1 MFSPKKNKIIA
12 SILVVLV
19 IVVTLASVSF
29 QTKVSKVSSSF
40 ASTTSV
46 VTDSETKVVEAVA
59 NIEVRALTAAIVDA
73 IEDNLESE
81 TVGIYNARQ
90 EEERIAAEE
99 AAKAEAKALTATR
112 AEADAKAAQEAV
124 RSEATVAAGANL
136 NGLEAEV
143 LRLINSVRADHGL
156 SQLVVLQS
164 LTDISRTRSSDMV
177 QRNYFSHYSP
187 EGSTFFN
194 IMRDSGISWAN
205 AGENLGNAA
214 PANWGTPSAFINAW
228 MNSSSHRDNMLRGHY
243 KYIGVGIVDGGGRRV
258 IATIFL
264 N

>member
-1 MFSPKKNKIIA
+1 MFSLKKNKIIA

-19 IVVTLASVSF
+19 TVVTLASVSF
-29 QTKVSKVSSSF
+29 STKVSNVSSSF
-40 ASTTSV
+40 TSTTSV
-46 VTDSETKVVEAVA
+46 VTDSKTRVVEAVA
-59 NIEVRALTAAIVDA
+59 NIEVAALTASIVDG

-90 EEERIAAEE
+90 EEEAAV
-99 AAKAEAKALTATR
+99 AEAKALAAARTV
-112 AEADAKAAQEAV
+112 AEEAV
-124 RSEATVAAGANL
+124 KSEATVVAGANL

-177 QRNYFSHYSP
+177 QRGYFSHYSP

-194 IMRDSGISWAN
+194 IMRNNGISWSN

-228 MNSSSHRDNMLRGHY
+228 MNSASHRDNMLRGHY

-258 IATIFL
+258 ITTIFL

>member
-19 IVVTLASVSF
+19 TVVTLASVSF
-29 QTKVSKVSSSF
+29 STKVSKVSSSF
-40 ASTTSV
+40 AGTTSV
-46 VTDSETKVVEAVA
+46 VTDSKTRIVEAVA
-59 NIEVRALTAAIVDA
+59 NIEVRALTAAIVDG

-90 EEERIAAEE
+90 EEEAI
-99 AAKAEAKALTATR
+99 AEAKALTAAR
-112 AEADAKAAQEAV
+112 EADAKAAKA
-124 RSEATVAAGANL
+124 EATTVVVAAGANL
-136 NGLEAEV
+136 NGPEAEI

-177 QRNYFSHYSP
+177 QRGYFSHYTP

-194 IMRDSGISWAN
+194 MMRNNGISWSN

-228 MNSSSHRDNMLRGHY
+228 MNSASHRDNMLRGHY

-258 IATIFL
+258 ITTIFL

>member
-1 MFSPKKNKIIA
+1 MFSLKKNKIIA

-19 IVVTLASVSF
+19 TIVTLASVSF
-29 QTKVSKVSSSF
+29 STKVSNVSSSF
-40 ASTTSV
+40 TGTTSV
-46 VTDSETKVVEAVA
+46 VVDSKTRVVEAVA
-59 NIEVRALTAAIVDA
+59 NIEVRALTASIVDS

-90 EEERIAAEE
+90 EEEE
-99 AAKAEAKALTATR
+99 AIAEAKALTAAR
-112 AEADAKAAQEAV
+112 AAAEETAK
-124 RSEATVAAGANL
+124 SEATVAVAAGANL
-136 NGLEAEV
+136 NGQEAEV

-177 QRNYFSHYSP
+177 SRNYFSHYSP

-194 IMRDSGISWAN
+194 IMRNSGISWAN

-228 MNSSSHRDNMLRGHY
+228 MNSASHRDNMLRGHY

-258 IATIFL
+258 ITTIFL